1 MVSQTLL
8 QFPFTCQGLLNL
20 TFDRNLTASRSRK
33 AVGAD
38 HWTVHRQAVGFTRPA
53 SQSPPCASPR
63 STSSGE
69 LSQHQSV
76 HTRRSWGTK
85 NLSMGGGSTL
95 PHPVVA
101 ASEVRGASATS
112 RLEDG
117 DGVVIVDHGS
127 RRAQSNAMLHEFVK
141 MYKEETGHKLV
152 EAAHMELATPTIA
165 DAFDRCVE
173 QGASR
178 VIICPY
184 FLFPGRH
191 WDKDIPVL
199 AAEAAKKHPQVS
211 YLVTAPIGLH
221 KLMVT
226 VIQDRMEYCLSHT
239 AGEVSECDM
248 CKGTGRCKQLISS
261 ESQLTTDTSID
272 ELSRVL

>member
-1 MVSQTLL
+1 MNVLSHKLL
-8 QFPFTCQGLLNL
+8 FE
-20 TFDRNLTASRSRK
+20 
-33 AVGAD
+33 
-38 HWTVHRQAVGFTRPA
+38 TVAFFYSLH
-53 SQSPPCASPR
+53 
-63 STSSGE
+63 TS
-69 LSQHQSV
+69 H
-76 HTRRSWGTK
+76 GTP
-85 NLSMGGGSTL
+85 S
-95 PHPVVA
+95 
-101 ASEVRGASATS
+101 
-112 RLEDG
+112 LEDG

-127 RRAQSNAMLHEFVK
+127 CRAQLNAMLHEFVK

-165 DAFDRCVE
+165 DTFDRCVE

-191 WDKDIPVL
+191 WDKDIPAL

-211 YLVTAPIGLH
+211 YLVTAPIGLY
-221 KLMVT
+221 KLMVRWLSYL
-226 VIQDRMEYCLSHT
+226 VSVFYVSGNSYPDRMEYCLSHT

-248 CKGTGRCKQLISS
+248 CKGTGRCKQLIGS